1 MEQMTN
7 NKPTQPQICIHEDTL
22 TKHTAQI
29 ETLQAKNNYKHEKIQ
44 EILDTQ
50 KRFEE
55 KLDKILEEMHK
66 QNIES
71 ITNDNSIDHRVTQL
85 EQTVRVIKYLIGLL
99 FGSGLVWII
108 INMR

>member
-1 MEQMTN
+1 MTN
-7 NKPTQPQICIHEDTL
+7 NNTTPQVCIHEDTL

-50 KRFEE
+50 HRFEE

-66 QNIES
+66 QTIES
-71 ITNDNSIDHRVTQL
+71 INNDNSIDHRVTQL
-85 EQTVRVIKYLIGLL
+85 EQAVRVIKYLIGLL
-99 FGSGLVWII
+99 FGTGLIWII
-108 INMR
+108 LNIR